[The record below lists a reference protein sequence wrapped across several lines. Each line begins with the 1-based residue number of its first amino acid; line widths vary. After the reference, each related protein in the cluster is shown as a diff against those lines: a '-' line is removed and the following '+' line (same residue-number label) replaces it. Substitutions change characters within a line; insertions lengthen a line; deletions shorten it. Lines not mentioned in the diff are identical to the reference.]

1 MRIAKVVIVGVLVIS
16 LLCIGYIYFFKD
28 EKEERASFVNKEKNL
43 SEESQHFVKNIDDSS
58 SSSKGKKI
66 DVVAQHPALNMTGE
80 QFDKIMKAGLENGV
94 VYTSMNE
101 FDDVTKNAIKQALEN
116 LNEKGSLSGGIKVKE
131 FSDLDKARENLREK
145 PLEKMINDLD
155 GFKSTPNT
163 ILEKYDLKLTG
174 AQNFGS
180 YNNGEGWSGI
190 YKLYENSKSKV
201 EIEQINLKPERS
213 TQQLIKESLNT
224 SLINDVPAVYEELS
238 SDLIQKLTFVS
249 DRNYYQINYYN
260 LSKNEAIEIANSII
274 ANPKK

>member
-43 SEESQHFVKNIDDSS
+43 SEESQHFEKNIDDSS

-116 LNEKGSLSGGIKVKE
+116 LNEKGSLSGGIKVK
-131 FSDLDKARENLREK
+131 
-145 PLEKMINDLD
+145 
-155 GFKSTPNT
+155 
-163 ILEKYDLKLTG
+163 
-174 AQNFGS
+174 
-180 YNNGEGWSGI
+180 
-190 YKLYENSKSKV
+190 
-201 EIEQINLKPERS
+201 
-213 TQQLIKESLNT
+213 
-224 SLINDVPAVYEELS
+224 
-238 SDLIQKLTFVS
+238 
-249 DRNYYQINYYN
+249 
-260 LSKNEAIEIANSII
+260 
-274 ANPKK
+274 

>member
-43 SEESQHFVKNIDDSS
+43 SEESQHFEKNIDDSS

-131 FSDLDKARENLREK
+131 FSDLDKARENLRE
-145 PLEKMINDLD
+145 
-155 GFKSTPNT
+155 
-163 ILEKYDLKLTG
+163 
-174 AQNFGS
+174 
-180 YNNGEGWSGI
+180 
-190 YKLYENSKSKV
+190 
-201 EIEQINLKPERS
+201 
-213 TQQLIKESLNT
+213 
-224 SLINDVPAVYEELS
+224 
-238 SDLIQKLTFVS
+238 TFRK
-249 DRNYYQINYYN
+249 DD
-260 LSKNEAIEIANSII
+260 K
-274 ANPKK
+274 